1 MILSLSL
8 FLTLL
13 PSSTKGNVPNVKKNC
28 WALVSDTVHTG
39 VKVCKIDLLN
49 NLGFSL
55 CAILPVCY
63 MVETS
68 DNRKKSKMRVSA
80 DLVCHCWILE
90 IEFNKSLSSLIIR
103 LANYSVTTSYIW
115 VLTIE
120 DAWSFSGIAPITLS
134 GGFSIE
140 TLTGVTLLWKTEYLY
155 SCITTTRYVM
165 RKMATIEDMLV

>member
-49 NLGFSL
+49 NLSFSL

-115 VLTIE
+115 VLTIG
-120 DAWSFSGIAPITLS
+120 DAWSFSGIAL
-134 GGFSIE
+134 
-140 TLTGVTLLWKTEYLY
+140 LLWVEVLVLRHWQGWLY
-155 SCITTTRYVM
+155 YGRQNTCIV
-165 RKMATIEDMLV
+165 ASLPQGMLWERWPL